1 VIKRLYKALLLGL
14 FVGIFGVVASS
25 FPLVLAWEEDVGLQ
39 WLFRL
44 RGAQPAPPDVV
55 VVSIDEASAT
65 VLELPTDII
74 PQWRFQHAALIERLT
89 ADGAAVIAFDMFFGR
104 PQTEHDGLLADTI
117 GRSGN
122 VILASQLRR
131 QPVGDGSFCD
141 RPREPIEE
149 FARNARATATFTLPV
164 WPLKAAQFWAFKD
177 YFQCDEGRS
186 VGHLAQMPA
195 VIVQT
200 HTLAAYSD
208 FIALLRTVRPR
219 AAQRLP
225 ADREALLAAGTIEHT
240 MLAMR
245 ALFAADP
252 ELAGELREQIARH
265 AGSDSTA
272 LLALVNLYAGGDSRF
287 LNFYG
292 PSRTITTVSYYRV
305 LRGEP
310 LVTADGTPVE
320 VRGKIVMVGY
330 SARLQPEQRDGFP
343 TVFSEE
349 GLHLS
354 GVEIGATAV
363 GNLIEGNA
371 VQPLPLP
378 LHWAGVMLWGLL
390 LGTACRAL
398 PLPAGI
404 GLGVLSGPLYL
415 AYAVYQFSTS
425 NVWLPLM
432 VPLFLQAPLAVAG
445 AITWRYLQA
454 RGQRERI
461 QEAFGY
467 YLPREVVNRLASESA
482 DLKES
487 TQLVYGTCLST
498 DAEQYTRLS
507 ETLPPEELR
516 ALMNAY
522 YQVLFREVERFG
534 GIVSDVVGDSMLAI
548 WATPQPDSGVRER
561 ACRAAMAITAA
572 VDDFNRAR
580 PGQELPTRLGLHSGQ
595 IVLGSIGAGQ
605 HYEYRAVGDIVNT
618 ASRVQGLNKYLGSRA
633 LVSAETLDAI
643 DGIPSRE
650 IGAFLLAGKASPI
663 QIHELLVNGEAEA
676 DPVHAADFVAALA
689 SFRQQNWTEAAN
701 RFDALARREPAD
713 NVARYYASLAREFV
727 HNGAQ
732 TFTNG
737 AIRIGGK

>member
-1 VIKRLYKALLLGL
+1 VINWLNKALSLGL
-14 FVGIFGVVASS
+14 AVSIFGGIASA
-25 FPLVLAWEEDVGLQ
+25 FPLVLAWEEDVGLE

-44 RGAQPAPPDVV
+44 RGARTAPPDVV
-55 VVSIDEASAT
+55 VVSIDEVSAT
-65 VLELPTDII
+65 VLDLPTDII
-74 PQWRFQHAALIERLT
+74 PQWRFQHAALIERLM
-89 ADGAAVIAFDMFFGR
+89 AEGAAVIAFDMFFGH
-104 PQTEHDGLLADTI
+104 PQTEHDGRLADTI
-117 GRSGN
+117 ARSGN
-122 VILASQLRR
+122 VILAKQLRR
-131 QPVGDGSFCD
+131 QPLGDGSFCD
-141 RPREPIEE
+141 RLRQPIEV
-149 FARNARATATFTLPV
+149 FAQNARATATFTLPV

-177 YFQCDEGRS
+177 YFQCDETRS
-186 VGHLAQMPA
+186 VGYLAQMPA

-200 HTLAAYSD
+200 YTLGAYWD
-208 FIALLRTVRPR
+208 FIALLHTVRPR

-225 ADREALLAAGTIEHT
+225 ADREALLAAGTIEQT
-240 MLAMR
+240 MLAVR
-245 ALFAADP
+245 AIFAADP
-252 ELAGELREQIARH
+252 ELAGELRTQIARH
-265 AGSDSTA
+265 AGNDSTA

-287 LNFYG
+287 LNYYG

-310 LVTADGTPVE
+310 LATADGTPVD

-330 SARLQPEQRDGFP
+330 SAKLQPEQRDGFP

-371 VQPLPLP
+371 VRPLPLP
-378 LHWAGVMLWGLL
+378 LHWMAVLAWGLL

-398 PLPAGI
+398 PLAVGI
-404 GLGVLSGPLYL
+404 AVGVASGPIYL
-415 AYAVYQFSTS
+415 AFAWHQFDVF

-445 AITWRYLQA
+445 GITSRYVQA
-454 RGQRERI
+454 RAQRERI

-467 YLPREVVNRLASESA
+467 YLPREVVNQLASEAA

-487 TQLVYGTCLST
+487 TQLVYGTCLAS

-516 ALMNAY
+516 TLMNAY
-522 YQVLFREVERFG
+522 YQVLFREVEKRG

-548 WATPQPDSGVRER
+548 WATPQPDSSVRER

-572 VDDFNRAR
+572 VAGFNRAR

-595 IVLGSIGAGQ
+595 IVLGTIGAGQ

-633 LVSAETLDAI
+633 LVTAETLD
-643 DGIPSRE
+643 DLHGIPSRAV
-650 IGAFLLAGKASPI
+650 GAFLLAGKTSPV

-676 DPVHAADFVAALA
+676 NPVYAADFIAALA
-689 SFRQQNWTEAAN
+689 TFRQENWAEAAN
-701 RFDALARREPAD
+701 RFDALTRIEPAD
-713 NVARYYASLAREFV
+713 NVARYYARLAREYAEKGPETFV
-727 HNGAQ
+727 
-732 TFTNG
+732 NG
-737 AIRIGGK
+737 AIRIGSK